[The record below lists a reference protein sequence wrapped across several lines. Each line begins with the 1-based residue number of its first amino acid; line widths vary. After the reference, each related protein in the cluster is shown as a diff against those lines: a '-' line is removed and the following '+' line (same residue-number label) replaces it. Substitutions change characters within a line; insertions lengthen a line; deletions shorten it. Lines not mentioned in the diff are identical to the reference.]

1 MNIKEELRITGL
13 QSVVGWSGSDI
24 EEIFSIWINKYG
36 HQNIHT
42 ICSLAYNLGMIHGK
56 REERARRRK
65 NHMGRLKESLLILL
79 SMSTEAELYEM
90 LDSNEVNEIVK
101 TCAKEEIEYRKERGR
116 KR

>member
-1 MNIKEELRITGL
+1 MNIKEELRISEF
-13 QSVVGWSGSDI
+13 QPIVGCGGT
-24 EEIFSIWINKYG
+24 EEIIIFDSWIKKYG
-36 HQNIHT
+36 HQNIHA
-42 ICSLAYNLGMIHGK
+42 ICSLAYNLGKIHGK

-79 SMSTEAELYEM
+79 SVSTDEELYEM